1 MATTIHKAFN
11 FESIMAPG
19 LLLHAKAGI
28 AVARLN
34 HRNCVHLSVTRVDQS
49 KMGQAKI
56 IKSSPSAAW
65 NTLVL
70 ETVKFFHK
78 FEGGHLERWRLMR
91 RGWEKFVIFSQ

>member
-1 MATTIHKAFN
+1 MFILFSSVFTH
-11 FESIMAPG
+11 ESSCFQRV
-19 LLLHAKAGI
+19 LVI
-28 AVARLN
+28 AILSVRLS
-34 HRNCVHLSVTRVDQS
+34 VHLSVTRVDQS